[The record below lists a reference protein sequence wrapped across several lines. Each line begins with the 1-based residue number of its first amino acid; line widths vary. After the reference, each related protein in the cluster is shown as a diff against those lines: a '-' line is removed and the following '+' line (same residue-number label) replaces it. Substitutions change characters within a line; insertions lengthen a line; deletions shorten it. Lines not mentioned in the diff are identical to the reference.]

1 MANVLALPGPNSK
14 YQQPGATPAGF
25 WAGFWNGVLFPL
37 TFIISLFTL
46 KVRIYETSNKGRWYD
61 FGFILGA
68 SGSVGGSGSQ
78 VDSVSAPTTLSV

>member
-1 MANVLALPGPNSK
+1 MANVLAFPGPNSK

-25 WAGFWNGVLFPL
+25 WAGCWHGLLFPL
-37 TFIISLFTL
+37 TFLISLFTPR
-46 KVRIYETSNKGRWYD
+46 VRIYETNNQGRRYD

-78 VDSVSAPTTLSV
+78 VDSGSAPTTLSV